1 MVKETVKPVFIL
13 LIFIILHVSAAFA
26 ADATTELS
34 LSAGYRQDNLDWNIA
49 GDLSGANPNIL
60 SELKWTGIGSFNI
73 KAGLKAVFNKALYVR
88 GAFSGGRSSSGENQ
102 DSDYSGDNRTGEFSR
117 SNNKGGGDVW
127 DASAGV
133 GIKSAHRYSSGLNA
147 NRHSSGLFEFIP
159 LIGYS
164 YHRQSLKITDGRQTI
179 PATGAFSGLDSSY
192 DVEWIGPWVGADF
205 AFRRPDLNFYGS
217 MEFHVASYH
226 AEADWNLRTDF
237 RHPTSFE
244 HFASGGGAVF
254 SGAMDFPVSKGSPW
268 LFSASVDM
276 QAFQTT
282 GGLDRTYMA
291 TGAIIDTELNE
302 VNWNS
307 FSLMAGLKRGF

>member
-1 MVKETVKPVFIL
+1 MAKRTTKTVSIL
-13 LIFIILHVSAAFA
+13 LMFMLLHASAVLA
-26 ADATTELS
+26 ADTSTELS

-60 SELKWTGIGSFNI
+60 SELKWTGIGSFSI
-73 KAGLKAVFNKALYVR
+73 KAGLKALFNNASYVR
-88 GAFSGGRSSSGENQ
+88 GAFSGGKSSSGENQ
-102 DSDYSGDNRTGEFSR
+102 DSDFSGDNRAGEFSR

-133 GIKSAHRYSSGLNA
+133 GIKNAHRY
-147 NRHSSGLFEFIP
+147 SSGLFEFIP

-164 YHRQSLKITDGRQTI
+164 YHRQSLKITDGHQTI

-192 DVEWIGPWVGADF
+192 DAEWAGPWVGADF
-205 AFRRPDLNFYGS
+205 AFRQPDLNLYGS
-217 MEFHVASYH
+217 MVFHVASYH
-226 AEADWNLRTDF
+226 AEADWNLKTDF

-244 HFASGGGAVF
+244 HFTTGGGAVF

-276 QAFQTT
+276 QAFRAAA
-282 GGLDRTYMA
+282 GLDRTYMT
-291 TGAIIDTELNE
+291 TGAIVDTELNE